1 MPKSWIQKIC
11 SPSVLGLTIGLGLFS
26 AQGLLVSSE
35 ALAQA
40 NGKSTQASSIR
51 KPKARSTTS
60 TSRQPY
66 QEPVEQTLKRLDDSE
81 TVLKSYAQHFSQN
94 WNSLDA
100 DTLPVIL
107 EGLATETVLAETIR
121 SIYTESLRQGWKMT
135 DRYNIFPV
143 HQSAMNSQIR
153 DSLKFNANG
162 ARVAVLGLR
171 MGKRNRGIILT
182 SHYQPTLPGELER
195 QFRSNQIHSN
205 LISARPDFNLYAN
218 ELIDRMKSGDRRV
231 SEYLPIKGAGDSW
244 VLGCEKIINEK
255 FCINARVFDSA
266 DTRTQIF
273 YDTLMGHE
281 ENDPR
286 LKAIKATNLAWP
298 VKDSY
303 ISRGFKIECSR
314 CDKNHYGLDLATQR
328 GTLIHAIQ
336 SGVVLKLGNL
346 AGWGRTAVIEHTL
359 PNGDKFV
366 SLYAHLSQFRKGLRV
381 GQPIERG
388 EIIARSGNTGASTGP
403 HLHMEIRYSPEG
415 RDPLDTLRQPRSQ
428 SERPLDPLRVLDVFN
443 IFVDTE

>member
-1 MPKSWIQKIC
+1 MPKNSIQEFC
-11 SPSVLGLTIGLGLFS
+11 SPSILALTIGLMLFS
-26 AQGLLVSSE
+26 TVGLVLSSE

-40 NGKSTQASSIR
+40 NDKRASSSSIAT
-51 KPKARSTTS
+51 PKARSTTNA
-60 TSRQPY
+60 SRQP
-66 QEPVEQTLKRLDDSE
+66 QMDAVTQTLKRLDDSE
-81 TVLKSYAQHFSQN
+81 TVLKAYAQHFSEN
-94 WNSLDA
+94 WNAFDA
-100 DTLPVIL
+100 DSIPIVM

-121 SIYTESLRQGWKMT
+121 AIYTESLRQGWKMT
-135 DRYNIFPV
+135 DRYNIFPI

-153 DSLKFNANG
+153 DSLKFNSNG
-162 ARVAVLGLR
+162 ARIAILGLR
-171 MGKRNRGIILT
+171 MGKRDRGIILT

-205 LISARPDFNLYAN
+205 LISARPDFNLYSN
-218 ELIDRMKSGDRRV
+218 ELIERMKSGDRRV
-231 SEYLPIKGAGDSW
+231 SEYLPIRGAGESW
-244 VLGCEKIINEK
+244 VLGCEKVILQK
-255 FCINARVFDSA
+255 FCINARVFDSS

-273 YDTLMGHE
+273 YDTLMGHQ

-286 LKAIKATNLAWP
+286 LQAIKSTKLVWP

-303 ISRGFKIECSR
+303 ISRGFKFECAR
-314 CDKNHYGLDLATQR
+314 CDKNHYGLDLATQP

-336 SGVVLKLGNL
+336 SGVVMKLGNL

-366 SLYAHLSQFRKGLRV
+366 SLYAHLSQFKKGLRV
-381 GQPIERG
+381 GQTIERG
-388 EIIARSGNTGASTGP
+388 EMIARSGNTGTSTGP

-415 RDPLDTLRQPRSQ
+415 RDPVDTLRQPRSQ